1 MFLSS
6 VVDPVPGIDFGLLDA
21 DPYPD
26 PGGKK
31 DPHKRKYIEA

>member
-1 MFLSS
+1 MFFSS
-6 VVDPVPGIDFGLLDA
+6 VIDPDPGIDFGLLDA

-31 DPHKRKYIEA
+31 ENMKKFNI